1 MSIEQVLEKVVA
13 CLQQER
19 IHFGIGGS
27 LLLHHH
33 GLPVTPRDIDLV
45 VALADAER
53 AVLLLSEMGTVVEQ
67 DETSLYATEVFQEFM
82 IEGIDL
88 DLMSGLQI
96 RHDEE
101 IFIYPFAEQTIINET
116 GLPFMSL
123 VDWYVIYQ
131 LIPGREQKVVM
142 IEHCLA
148 DQEVDRERLEQ
159 LRRLNLPKDV
169 SNRIDQWLN

>member
-1 MSIEQVLEKVVA
+1 MNFQETLAYIVKALQREQ
-13 CLQQER
+13 

-27 LLLHHH
+27 LLLAHH

-45 VALADAER
+45 VALEDAER
-53 AVLLLSEMGTVVEQ
+53 AVQVLSEMGTVVEQ
-67 DETSLYATEVFQEFM
+67 DETSLYATQVFQEF
-82 IEGIDL
+82 IIKGIDI

-96 RHDEE
+96 RHDEG
-101 IFIYPFAEQTIINET
+101 IFVCPFAEQTINKT

-131 LIPGREQKVVM
+131 LIPGREQKVAM

-159 LRRLNLPKDV
+159 LRRLNLPQAVKK
-169 SNRIDQWLN
+169 RINQWLE

>member
-1 MSIEQVLEKVVA
+1 MSLEQVLEKVVA
-13 CLQQER
+13 CLQHEQ

-67 DETSLYATEVFQEFM
+67 DETSLYETEVFQEFM

-96 RHDEE
+96 RHDKGV
-101 IFIYPFAEQTIINET
+101 FVYPFAEQSIDSA
-116 GLPFMSL
+116 GLPFMAL

-142 IEHCLA
+142 IE
-148 DQEVDRERLEQ
+148 DVFTKQEVDRKRLEQ
-159 LRRLNLPKDV
+159 LRSLVLPQAVKK
-169 SNRIDQWLN
+169 RINQWLK

>member
-19 IHFGIGGS
+19 IQFGIGGS

-33 GLPVTPRDIDLV
+33 GLPVTPLDIDLV

-53 AVLLLSEMGTVVEQ
+53 TVLLLSEMGTVLEQ
-67 DETSLYATEVFQEFM
+67 DEMSLYATEVFKEFM

-88 DLMSGLQI
+88 DLMSGLQVH
-96 RHDEE
+96 HDEGV
-101 IFIYPFAEQTIINET
+101 FVYPFDEQSIDST
-116 GLPFMSL
+116 GLPFMAL

-131 LIPGREQKVVM
+131 LIPGRDQKVTM
-142 IEHCLA
+142 IE
-148 DQEVDRERLEQ
+148 DVFTKQEVDHERLEQ
-159 LRRLNLPKDV
+159 LRQLVLPKAV
-169 SNRIDQWLN
+169 RNRIDQWLN

>member
-1 MSIEQVLEKVVA
+1 MSLEQVLEKVVA

-19 IHFGIGGS
+19 IQFGIGGS

-88 DLMSGLQI
+88 DLMSGLQV
-96 RHDEE
+96 RHDEGV
-101 IFIYPFAEQTIINET
+101 FVYPFAEQSIDSV
-116 GLPFMSL
+116 GLPFMAL

-131 LIPGREQKVVM
+131 LIPGREQKVTM
-142 IEHCLA
+142 IE
-148 DQEVDRERLEQ
+148 DVFTKQEVDRKRLEQ
-159 LRRLNLPKDV
+159 LRSLVLPQIVKK
-169 SNRIDQWLN
+169 RINQWLK